1 MEFMDRQSRSLLVQF
16 WLTVESFKNPLE
28 SIESDDSEDDD
39 PGPPPQASTAKEDIS
54 MIYELYFSETP
65 HSSLSTISPKYI
77 SAIRDFAS
85 DKSPAPNMERRARK
99 GVMLAQRQVE
109 QAMEQDFEEFER
121 SELWFR
127 VVEDIGAS
135 RAANSD
141 DGERR
146 TSFSASDEN
155 LSSAKS
161 GRAPRPM
168 SPAHRSDSFTF
179 QSAMSVFHP
188 RNDHSPPSP
197 GSMLKD
203 PPAQQGVPAATSSLD
218 VLMSPFSGSEA
229 DDSRAPLFDDP
240 ANTAK
245 ATRESESTI
254 EAIQAALSDIIA
266 LDNQQTNK
274 PTVLSS
280 SSTTSISRSYLG
292 AQRSSSPSDEIVGIP
307 EEDENGGDESGDPM
321 QESFQL
327 PGPGDLQLSLEITR
341 LAEKIS
347 ALQVQDAML
356 DSLIKKA
363 ELTGDV
369 QELILLQKS
378 KSSLNRELREL
389 SFQKTQFEQQEVANR
404 LIPDRTKVTIVNS
417 VVGEEDGKSVV
428 RYLVEVQQLSPDG
441 GVGTGWV
448 VARRYNEFL
457 DMHNKLRDR
466 YITVKS
472 LEFPGKRLVTA
483 LSASFVDLRRAAL
496 ERYLQVSRA
505 ISQWDSSHHCN

>member
-1 MEFMDRQSRSLLVQF
+1 MEFMDRRSRSLLVQF

-39 PGPPPQASTAKEDIS
+39 LSPPPQTPTAKEDIS
-54 MIYELYFSETP
+54 MIYELYFSGTPP
-65 HSSLSTISPKYI
+65 HSSLSTISPKHI

-85 DKSPAPNMERRARK
+85 ETSPVPNMERRARK

-135 RAANSD
+135 RAANSN
-141 DGERR
+141 DGEHRI
-146 TSFSASDEN
+146 TFSASDEN

-161 GRAPRPM
+161 GRVSRSL
-168 SPAHRSDSFTF
+168 SPAQRSDSFTF
-179 QSAMSVFHP
+179 QSAMSVLHP
-188 RNDHSPPSP
+188 RTDHSPPSP
-197 GSMLKD
+197 GSLFKD
-203 PPAQQGVPAATSSLD
+203 SPPQQGVSTTTSSLD

-240 ANTAK
+240 ADTAK

-266 LDNQQTNK
+266 LDNQQKNK
-274 PTVLSS
+274 PHIFPS
-280 SSTTSISRSYLG
+280 SSTTSSSRGYLG
-292 AQRSSSPSDEIVGIP
+292 AQSLSSPSDEAVGSPEEDVGSP
-307 EEDENGGDESGDPM
+307 EEDENGADESSDPM
-321 QESFQL
+321 QESFHL

-347 ALQVQDAML
+347 AFQVQDAML
-356 DSLIKKA
+356 DSLIRKA

-369 QELILLQKS
+369 QELRLLQKS

-404 LIPDRTKVTIVNS
+404 LIPERTKVSIVNS
-417 VVGEEDGKSVV
+417 VVGEENGKSVV
-428 RYLVEVQQLSPDG
+428 RYLVEVQRLSPDG

-448 VARRYNEFL
+448 VARRYNEFF

-466 YITVKS
+466 YAAVRN

-483 LSASFVDLRRAAL
+483 LSATFVDLRRAAL
-496 ERYLQVSRA
+496 ERYMQVRRVVS
-505 ISQWDSSHHCN
+505 

>member
-1 MEFMDRQSRSLLVQF
+1 MDRQSRSLLVQF

-39 PGPPPQASTAKEDIS
+39 PSPLPQASTAKEDIS
-54 MIYELYFSETP
+54 MIYELYFSGTPP
-65 HSSLSTISPKYI
+65 HSSLSAISPKYI
-77 SAIRDFAS
+77 SAIRDFAN
-85 DKSPAPNMERRARK
+85 DKSPVPNMERRARK

-179 QSAMSVFHP
+179 QSAMSVLHP

-197 GSMLKD
+197 GSMHKD
-203 PPAQQGVPAATSSLD
+203 PPAQQGVPASTSSLD
-218 VLMSPFSGSEA
+218 VLMSPFSGSKA

-274 PTVLSS
+274 PSVLSS

-292 AQRSSSPSDEIVGIP
+292 AQRFSSPSDEVVGIP
-307 EEDENGGDESGDPM
+307 EEDENGGDESSDPM

-347 ALQVQDAML
+347 AFQAQDAML

-369 QELILLQKS
+369 QELMLLQKS

-496 ERYLQVSRA
+496 ERYLQVRRA